1 MAPTTTLMKPFSLTY
16 VRCGPTHSCVA
27 PAARRAR
34 LSHQIARMTG
44 DFPPL
49 TDRYPEDDFV
59 GTLMAFASLV
69 PISIIVATLGAFLAR
84 RELWDLLT
92 LAGILVNEMVAQ
104 TLKRVFE
111 QPRPPSCA
119 AVDFCHTYG
128 MPSSH
133 AQLAWFAAT
142 LSLARLLRCRR
153 ANPGARFD
161 PISVACAFASAPLAA
176 AVAASR
182 VHLGYHSIEQV
193 IAGSLAGCLVGA
205 MWHVLTCRVAAAAR
219 GVLSETARGG
229 GVFGAAA
236 RLAAMVDSS
245 LVADP
250 LAAGRRALGG
260 VAPEGEEGARMRTR
274 KRR

>member
-16 VRCGPTHSCVA
+16 VRCGPTHSCVT

-182 VHLGYHSIEQV
+182 VRLGYHSIEQV

-250 LAAGRRALGG
+250 LAAGRRALAG

>member
-1 MAPTTTLMKPFSLTY
+1 M
-16 VRCGPTHSCVA
+16 
-27 PAARRAR
+27 
-34 LSHQIARMTG
+34 
-44 DFPPL
+44 
-49 TDRYPEDDFV
+49 
-59 GTLMAFASLV
+59 
-69 PISIIVATLGAFLAR
+69 
-84 RELWDLLT
+84 
-92 LAGILVNEMVAQ
+92 
-104 TLKRVFE
+104 
-111 QPRPPSCA
+111 
-119 AVDFCHTYG
+119 DFCHTYG

-182 VHLGYHSIEQV
+182 VRLGYHSIEQV

-219 GVLSETARGG
+219 GMLSETARGG

-250 LAAGRRALGG
+250 LAAGRRALAG